1 MNFKCMYC
9 NKEFFNKYTLQNH
22 INTAKYC
29 IKLRDNFD
37 KNIKEY
43 ICEYCNKNFT
53 SQQNLDNHI
62 SKCNNK
68 KESDKEDRIKEL
80 KERIFILENKLKQ
93 QEEFYENKLK
103 EQQIF
108 YENKISILQD
118 KIENLAITAIK
129 RPTVQN
135 TQQRYNTIINNL
147 TPITEDHLKEQA
159 QYLTID
165 HIKNGVD
172 GYVKYALEYP
182 LKDKIVCTDFSRRKI
197 KYKDEEGN
205 IIEDPEMLNLT
216 QKLFQAIKDKNS
228 QLVSEYILELKDK
241 FDVLVMEPN
250 YDMDDEE
257 SEDYGNR
264 MNIVT
269 DDLFK
274 IKDQKKEIEE
284 IANGNKNEIY
294 YRFIKDVCSKTLK
307 NKNF

>member
-1 MNFKCMYC
+1 MKNKCEYC
-9 NKEFFNKYTLQNH
+9 NTEFSNKYTLQNH
-22 INTAKYC
+22 IKTAKFC
-29 IKLRDNFD
+29 LKLRNELIDNNLFICSYCKKTFTTNYNLVNHVNKCD
-37 KNIKEY
+37 SKKENIKE
-43 ICEYCNKNFT
+43 E
-53 SQQNLDNHI
+53 
-62 SKCNNK
+62 
-68 KESDKEDRIKEL
+68 
-80 KERIFILENKLKQ
+80 LENKLKQ

-129 RPTVQN
+129 RPTIQN

-147 TPITEDHLKEQA
+147 TPITEEHLKEQA
-159 QYLTID
+159 QFLTMD

-172 GYVKYALEYP
+172 GYVKYALDYP

-205 IIEDPEMLNLT
+205 LVEDPEMLNLT
-216 QKLFQAIKDKNS
+216 QKLFQAIKNKNS